1 MSDTSPRSPRRR
13 PPRPAS
19 ELKLKVE
26 PLDPSPEL
34 LADVGRRVLRHPAVL
49 ELVGRTRPRLVSV
62 LPLEE
67 EAERKP
73 RREPRV
79 ARFRATLYDPANRRT
94 LLVEGGLDAERLEIT
109 DVATPPL
116 PTPDE
121 FEEAARALRQEERMG
136 ALLREQ
142 PTRVYR
148 PMPPHLLTELPDGTV
163 ERVVNVGVRAER
175 ARDLNEIVGVR
186 PGGRELV
193 RFETGAP
200 RDALADS
207 GDCGLP
213 DAGQAT
219 VMARAGSVRV
229 TVTQGG
235 AVLWKFTAVR
245 PAGSSG
251 TNGSGV
257 ELRFVDYKGKRV
269 LYRAH
274 VPILNVKYDGDACG
288 PYRDWQNEETT
299 LQSNGTEVGSTG
311 FFVSPTPATT
321 ILDTGSDAGN
331 TLGVA
336 IYVQGQEVVL
346 VSEMQAGWYRYISE
360 WRLHADGTIK
370 PRFGFTGVQNSCIC
384 NVHHHHCYWRLDFD
398 LKSAGNN
405 RVREFN
411 DPPLGGSA
419 NWHTKTYE
427 IRRPRDPAR
436 KRKWRVE
443 NTLSGEAYDII
454 PGDEDGLAA
463 AMPDAPFGRGDTW
476 FLRYHASEIDDGVV
490 ATGPPYEAGL
500 DAWVNG
506 ERIDNHDVVV
516 WYAGHFTH
524 DTAHE
529 EPGHFGHI
537 VGPTLKLVKW

>member
-1 MSDTSPRSPRRR
+1 MSDASPSSRYPRA
-13 PPRPAS
+13 PAA
-19 ELKLKVE
+19 LKLKVE
-26 PLDPSPEL
+26 PLDPLPEL
-34 LADVGRRVLRHPAVL
+34 LADVGQRVLRHPAVL
-49 ELVGRTRPRLVSV
+49 ELVGRTKPILVSV
-62 LPLEE
+62 LPLDEE
-67 EAERKP
+67 LARKP
-73 RREPRV
+73 AREPRRT
-79 ARFRATLYDPANRRT
+79 RFRATLYDAANRRS
-94 LLVEGGLDAERLEIT
+94 LLVDGALNAPEQVEIT
-109 DVATPPL
+109 DLATPPR
-116 PTPDE
+116 PTREE
-121 FEEAARALRQEERMG
+121 FEEAARAVRRAEPIR
-136 ALLREQ
+136 ASLREQ
-142 PTRVYR
+142 QMRVYA
-148 PMPPHLLTELPDGTV
+148 PMPPHVLTELPDGTL
-163 ERVVNVGVRAER
+163 ERVVNVGVRAEH
-175 ARDLNEIVGVR
+175 ARDFNEIVGVR
-186 PGGRELV
+186 PGGRGVE
-193 RFETGAP
+193 RFEAGAP
-200 RDALADS
+200 VDALADA

-213 DAGQAT
+213 NAGQAT
-219 VMARAGSVRV
+219 VSRKSGSVRV
-229 TVTQGG
+229 TVTQGST
-235 AVLWKFTAVR
+235 VLWRFTAVR

-257 ELRFVDYKGKRV
+257 ELRFVDYRGKRV

-288 PYRDWQNEETT
+288 PYRDWQNEEGK
-299 LQSNGTEVGSTG
+299 LQSNGTQVGSTG

-321 ILDTGSDAGN
+321 ILDTGLDGGN

-336 IYVQGQEVVL
+336 VYVQGQEVVL

-398 LKSAGNN
+398 LRSAGSN

-411 DPPLGGSA
+411 DPPLGSG
-419 NWHTKTYE
+419 NWHTKAYE

-443 NTLSGEAYDII
+443 NTVSGEAYDII
-454 PGDEDGLAA
+454 PGSEDGLAA
-463 AMPDAPFGRGDTW
+463 SMPDAPFGRGDAW
-476 FLRYHASEIDDGVV
+476 FLRYHANEIDDGSV
-490 ATGPPYEAGL
+490 AIGPPYEAGL

-524 DTAHE
+524 DTTHE
-529 EPGHFGHI
+529 EPRHFGHI